1 MVRFL
6 NKSNPL
12 QPKWLVNSSV
22 FMLKQRVITAVIL
35 LALLLPALFYSS
47 PTPFNAMTLLLI
59 AAAGWE
65 WARLN
70 GCTHKAALVW
80 GVLLGGVLATLWFTV
95 GLNAFGPALWWLAGG
110 FWLVLTPWLLHKG
123 IAGWPLVP
131 RAVRLLVGWV
141 LIGLAWWAMAQA
153 REQGVGMLLS
163 ILLLVWVADI
173 AAYFG
178 GKALG
183 KRKLAINI
191 SPGKSW
197 EGALSGALG
206 VLLLAVLWN
215 AWWPDPTS
223 PTLFT
228 HVFAWGWPLAVL
240 AVVVLT
246 VMSVTGDLVESL
258 VKRSAGFKDSS
269 QLLPGHGGVL
279 DRVDA
284 LLPVLP
290 VAMMLM
296 GWSA

>member
-1 MVRFL
+1 
-6 NKSNPL
+6 
-12 QPKWLVNSSV
+12 
-22 FMLKQRVITAVIL
+22 MLKQRVITALIL
-35 LALLLPALFYSS
+35 LALLLPALFYPS
-47 PTPFNAMTLLLI
+47 PTPFNAITLLLI

-70 GCTHKAALVW
+70 GCAQLSALLW
-80 GVLLGGVLATLWFTV
+80 GGVLGSVLAALWLTV
-95 GLNAFGPALWWLAGG
+95 GLSAAGPWLWWIAGG
-110 FWLVLTPWLLHKG
+110 FWLLLTPWLLKQG
-123 IAGWPLVP
+123 IGGWPLLP
-131 RAVRLLVGWV
+131 RSLRLGVGWA

-153 REQGVGMLLS
+153 RELGIGMLLS
-163 ILLLVWVADI
+163 ILLLVWVADV

-183 KRKLAINI
+183 KRKLAIHI

-197 EGALSGALG
+197 EGAISGGLG
-206 VLLLAVLWN
+206 VLVLAFVWN
-215 AWWPDPTS
+215 AWWPDPSS

-228 HVFAWGWPLAVL
+228 HLFAWGWPLAVL
-240 AVVVLT
+240 AVLLLT
-246 VMSVTGDLVESL
+246 AMSVTGDLVESL
-258 VKRSAGFKDSS
+258 VKRSAGMKDSS
-269 QLLPGHGGVL
+269 HLLPGHGGVL

>member
-1 MVRFL
+1 
-6 NKSNPL
+6 
-12 QPKWLVNSSV
+12 
-22 FMLKQRVITAVIL
+22 MLKQRVITAVIL
-35 LALLLPALFYSS
+35 LALLLPALFY
-47 PTPFNAMTLLLI
+47 PNPIPFNAMTLLLI

-70 GCTHKAALVW
+70 GCSHQPALLWGAAL
-80 GVLLGGVLATLWFTV
+80 GVVLATLWMTV
-95 GLNAFGPALWWLAGG
+95 GLGAAGPWLWWLAGG
-110 FWLVLTPWLLHKG
+110 FWLLLTPWLLKQG
-123 IAGWPLVP
+123 IGGWPLVP
-131 RAVRLLVGWV
+131 RWLRLSVGWV

-153 REQGVGMLLS
+153 REQGIGMLLS
-163 ILLLVWVADI
+163 ILLLVWVADV

-197 EGALSGALG
+197 EGAISGALG

-215 AWWPDPTS
+215 AWWPNPAS

-228 HVFAWGWPLAVL
+228 HVFAWGWPLALL
-240 AVVVLT
+240 AVFVLT
-246 VMSVTGDLVESL
+246 AMSVTGDLVESL
-258 VKRSAGFKDSS
+258 VKRSAGMKDSS